1 MDGENQKILLKWLSD
16 LKRRHR
22 QTMKNFYIVLPKKRN
37 SELLLKKYRAMI
49 NALFLCSIV
58 FGGEAYVELEE
69 FAEGELLREVQL
81 CGNLLDALVGLFQQ
95 DLRIVD
101 GDGCDPLGRG
111 LAGVFFH
118 NAGEMAG
125 GEVRLRGIETD
136 ASLGMVV
143 LI

>member
-49 NALFLCSIV
+49 NALFLCSII
-58 FGGEAYVELEE
+58 FWGEAYVELEE

-81 CGNLLDALVGLFQQ
+81 CGNLLDALVGLPQQ
-95 DLRIVD
+95 ELCVINSDS
-101 GDGCDPLGRG
+101 GDPFGRG
-111 LAGVFFH
+111 LASVLLYD
-118 NAGEMAG
+118 AGEMAG
-125 GEVRLRGIETD
+125 GEVRL
-136 ASLGMVV
+136 
-143 LI
+143 